1 MSHGSLG
8 TETTKSSSSLQ
19 SLTSLASDDASDIV
33 TSPNT
38 TPVKQTSSNP
48 TGNIQV
54 SRDLKGIHLETVDKN
69 SKSSPVRACSK
80 DVTSSSQDDVIAQS
94 GCVVSVDFTSSNSG
108 TLTTQSYP
116 PHIIPTVVTEDMDED
131 AQCNTETPARH
142 VSPKPPSDHRHDD
155 SVSQHNLLHPGKSF
169 GKSIENPPD
178 KPPDDLFESPT
189 GNLEIVESPDTP
201 VTVIQ
206 AAESDSVEQ
215 LKTLPNRVASPGMSS
230 APLTIKASLEPVLT
244 IRTSVASVPNGAE
257 ALPQLAVTASC
268 LPETTRTDSP
278 AKVTPKAVTS
288 VAPTSATH
296 DTLSCVTSS
305 NALTAEISSKASLS
319 SGTQRM
325 SPKSDSELA
334 KGIVVASSAPTVATN
349 SSAMS
354 IKSLPVTSSG
364 KEQMVTRPNLAVMT
378 TSIQPSRISVSS
390 NSPAAIQNLIH
401 ASGTVNMP
409 VQHTQPMTTL
419 LAGGVYQMPRLA
431 GVPAGY
437 IPQPIQQSNTGLH
450 GSAASVQPTLPLGR
464 QPTPLAGASKFLR
477 FSWQTLECFFNKHIV
492 KPIHV

>member
-19 SLTSLASDDASDIV
+19 SLTSLASDDASDIL

-38 TPVKQTSSNP
+38 TPVKQTSPNLS
-48 TGNIQV
+48 GNIQA
-54 SRDLKGIHLETVDKN
+54 SRDLTGIDLETVDKN
-69 SKSSPVRACSK
+69 SNSLPVRACSK

-94 GCVVSVDFTSSNSG
+94 GCVVSVDCKLSNSG

-131 AQCNTETPARH
+131 AQCNTETPAGH
-142 VSPKPPSDHRHDD
+142 VSPKPSSDHRHDD

-206 AAESDSVEQ
+206 AAESDNVEQ

-230 APLTIKASLEPVLT
+230 APLTIKASLEPVST

-257 ALPQLAVTASC
+257 ALPQLAVTASG
-268 LPETTRTDSP
+268 LPETTRTNSP
-278 AKVTPKAVTS
+278 AKVTPKAV
-288 VAPTSATH
+288 TSATH

-305 NALTAEISSKASLS
+305 NALTAESSSKASLS

-334 KGIVVASSAPTVATN
+334 KGIVVASSAPTGATN

-378 TSIQPSRISVSS
+378 TSIQPSRVSVSS

-401 ASGTVNMP
+401 ASGTLNMP

-437 IPQPIQQSNTGLH
+437 IPQPIQQPITGLH
-450 GSAASVQPTLPLGR
+450 GSAASGQPTIPLGR

-477 FSWQTLECFFNKHIV
+477 FSWQTLECFFNNSCLVITY
-492 KPIHV
+492 